1 MKSMKV
7 ANEEAR
13 IEYGPEHIRVR
24 ITGFH
29 GSPEQAIRLI
39 DEISDA
45 GRIHPI
51 DKKSAKKMVGE
62 WDAYREPMEK
72 TSYTGTRISVDRM

>member
-7 ANEEAR
+7 ANEDAR
-13 IEYGPEHIRVR
+13 VEYSPEHIRVR

-39 DEISDA
+39 EEISDA

-51 DKKSAKKMVGE
+51 DTRSVKKMVGE

-72 TSYTGTRISVDRM
+72 TTYVGTRVSVDRM

>member
-1 MKSMKV
+1 MKAMKV
-7 ANEEAR
+7 ANEDAR
-13 IEYGPEHIRVR
+13 VEYGPEYIRVK

-39 DEISDA
+39 QEVSDA

-51 DKKSAKKMVGE
+51 DTKSAKKMVGE
-62 WDAYREPMEK
+62 WDAYRERVESQ
-72 TSYTGTRISVDRM
+72 TYTGTRISVDRL